1 MAGLRGKDRCSRRAG
16 FSLYELMIAVGLLLV
31 AVLAAM
37 RTQTSSIDLVQ
48 TTRETDT
55 ATSDLQGAMEQIL
68 LRSPDQIPI
77 AGSLYAAGLPIAAY
91 TDLHL
96 HNERM
101 VATYPNYAGGATV
114 PDPLQIQ
121 LTLTWKDFKGRARAM
136 RIATTRTR

>member
-1 MAGLRGKDRCSRRAG
+1 MAGLAAKDRYSRRAG

-31 AVLAAM
+31 AVLAAL

-121 LTLTWKDFKGRARAM
+121 LTLTWNDFKGRARAM

>member
-1 MAGLRGKDRCSRRAG
+1 MARFARRIRCSRSAG
-16 FSLYELMIAVGLLLV
+16 FSLYELMLAVGLLLV
-31 AVLAAM
+31 AVLAAL
-37 RTQTSSIDLVQ
+37 RTQTASMDLVQ

-55 ATSDLQGAMEQIL
+55 ATSDLQAAMEQIL

-77 AGSLYAAGLPIAAY
+77 PGSLYAAGQPIAAY

-96 HNERM
+96 RNERM
-101 VATYPNYAGGATV
+101 VANYPNYGGGTTV

-121 LTLTWKDFKGRARAM
+121 LTLTWTDFKGRARAM